1 MRHIW
6 STTLPAALCGAWLSL
21 APAMA
26 ETVQF
31 HADLSAKSE
40 TPPTDSSGKG
50 SADVTYDS
58 AAKKLTW
65 RIDYSGLTGP
75 ATAAHF
81 HGPAETGK
89 PAGVAVPITGD
100 LSSPLAGSATITDAQ
115 AQDLMDGKYYIN
127 LHTGAHKDGEI
138 RGQVTKGA
146 AAKAG

>member
-6 STTLPAALCGAWLSL
+6 LATLPAAFCGAWLGL

-40 TPPTDSSGKG
+40 VPPNDSSGKG
-50 SADVTYDS
+50 MADVTYDT

-81 HGPAETGK
+81 HGPAEVGK
-89 PAGVAVPITGD
+89 AAGVAVPITGN
-100 LSSPLAGSATITDAQ
+100 LSSPLAGSATITDVQ
-115 AQDLMDGKYYIN
+115 AKDLMDGKYYIN
-127 LHTGAHKDGEI
+127 VHTGAHKDGEI